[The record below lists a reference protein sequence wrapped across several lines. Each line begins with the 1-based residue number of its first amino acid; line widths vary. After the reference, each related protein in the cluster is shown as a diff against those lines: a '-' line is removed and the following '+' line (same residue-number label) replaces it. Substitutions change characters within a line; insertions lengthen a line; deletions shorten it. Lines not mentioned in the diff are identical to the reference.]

1 MKSIG
6 NFLEGKIRRSE
17 VDGPYRVE
25 HIGENDP
32 EYGPFEGALI
42 SDRGRSDFFQNG
54 IVFSDGRR
62 LPYAILFKV
71 FVDSEPNQDKL
82 IHVIGMNGEKI
93 RIRCSADGGTLV
105 YAALRWIGHTRLRRT
120 IAK

>member
-6 NFLEGKIRRSE
+6 DFLEGKIRRSE
-17 VDGPYRVE
+17 IQGPYRVDR
-25 HIGENDP
+25 HGDDDP
-32 EYGPFEGALI
+32 EYGSLEGALI
-42 SDRGRSDFFQNG
+42 SDRGRSDFFEKG

-62 LPYAILFKV
+62 LPYEIVMKV
-71 FVDSEPNQDKL
+71 FVDDEPNADRL
-82 IHVIGMNGEKI
+82 IHVIGLNGEKV
-93 RIRCSADGGTLV
+93 RVRCSRDGGTLL